1 MLKTWAKLTFRF
13 CFQGRNDEVAFPSPG
28 LLLAVEVSAIDCLIS
43 QSSLCV
49 GSFHGIKVTVLP
61 TPTPTAG
68 SSSYSQ
74 LARQDL
80 GALNLEG
87 ETLGA
92 TKALR
97 NTLSYAKKETESVVP
112 THEARHGS

>member
-13 CFQGRNDEVAFPSPG
+13 CFQGRNLEVTFPSPG
-28 LLLAVEVSAIDCLIS
+28 LLLAVKVAAIDCLIS

-49 GSFHGIKVTVLP
+49 GSFRGIKGTVL
-61 TPTPTAG
+61 PTPTAG

>member
-1 MLKTWAKLTFRF
+1 MLKTWAKLTVRF
-13 CFQGRNDEVAFPSPG
+13 CCQERNDEVAFPSQG
-28 LLLAVEVSAIDCLIS
+28 LLLAVEVSAIDCLTT
-43 QSSLCV
+43 QSPLCV
-49 GSFHGIKVTVLP
+49 GSFYGIKVTVQ
-61 TPTPTAG
+61 PTPTAG